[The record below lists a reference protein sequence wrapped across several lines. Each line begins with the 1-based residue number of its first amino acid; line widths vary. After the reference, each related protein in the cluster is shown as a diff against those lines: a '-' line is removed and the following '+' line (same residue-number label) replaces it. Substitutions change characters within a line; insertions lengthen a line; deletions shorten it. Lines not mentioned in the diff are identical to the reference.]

1 MRAFPHPAKP
11 SRTLLSRTLALLLL
25 GAPSV
30 PLLAAAPPLL
40 LPAPREY
47 QEARRFEV
55 KGGVN
60 LICAPCTLED
70 SFAVSDLKDALR
82 ERGVPVLTSAHV
94 AITFLRVS
102 DPRAR
107 HLLSA
112 ASIVWATDAM
122 DAEGYVILPSP
133 RGISVVAASS
143 SGIFYGAQTV
153 KQLIDSTGQ
162 PASLQVATIRDW
174 PALKVRGLSDDLS
187 RGSVPTL
194 AFLKN
199 EIRTLAAYKVNLY
212 SPYFEHTQQYRSA
225 PLLAPP
231 FGSISRS
238 EAKEL
243 VAYAAAFHVAIAPEQ
258 EAFGHLHNLLNWE
271 IYAPLAETPHGQVL
285 APAQP
290 GSLALSKQLLTEL
303 ADIYPGP
310 YLHMGA
316 DETEELGKGQSRV
329 QVAELGLGA
338 TYLDFLQKLVAELE
352 PLHRKLLF
360 WGDIAVHDPQLL
372 KTLPAAFKANTIAVV
387 WEYDPRPQGYEKS
400 IRPFNEAGIEC
411 WVSPG
416 VSSWARVY
424 PNFGLALPNI
434 QQLTAEGQARGCTGQ
449 MNTVWND
456 DGEALINSD
465 WYGILFGAAAAWQP
479 GVSSIETFQRS
490 FGRVFHGDATGKID
504 AAQKEL
510 MASHAVLKDN
520 FKRSDASDLL
530 FWADPWSVDG
540 QRFARDIRPFV
551 SELRLHAERAIV
563 FLREARDTATLR
575 EADALDAME
584 LGARRMD
591 LLGFKFQLS
600 DEIASFYAAAER
612 FQASNSPQDRAKVG
626 EALDTLNSTNG
637 KLQDLRDG
645 YTLTR
650 ALYEQAW
657 LRSYRPYWL
666 GNNLGRY
673 DASIQLWLARIDK
686 VRAAQRQW
694 NNEHTLPPAS
704 AIGIPPPAPG
714 ATP

>member
-1 MRAFPHPAKP
+1 MRTIRHPAKP
-11 SRTLLSRTLALLLL
+11 LRTSLNCALALLLL
-25 GAPSV
+25 ACP
-30 PLLAAAPPLL
+30 AAALHAAGPLL

-47 QEARRFEV
+47 QEATQLDLSH
-55 KGGVN
+55 GIN
-60 LICAPCTLED
+60 LICTPCTPED
-70 SFAVSDLKDALR
+70 SFAVSDLSDTLR
-82 ERGVPVLTSAHV
+82 QRGVPARTAGAVTIS
-94 AITFLRVS
+94 FLRVS
-102 DPRAR
+102 DSRAKR
-107 HLLSA
+107 LLFTA
-112 ASIVWATDAM
+112 GIVWAAGTM
-122 DAEGYVILPSP
+122 DPEGYVILPSP
-133 RGISVVAASS
+133 RGISVIAASA
-143 SGIFYGAQTV
+143 SGVFYGAQTL
-153 KQLIDSTGQ
+153 KQLIDSTRQ
-162 PASLQVATIRDW
+162 PASLQAATIRDW

-187 RGSVPTL
+187 RGPVPTL
-194 AFLKN
+194 AFLKH

-238 EAKEL
+238 EATEL
-243 VAYAAAFHVAIAPEQ
+243 VAYAAAFHIVIAPEQ

-290 GSLALSKQLLTEL
+290 GSLALSKQMLTEL

-310 YLHMGA
+310 YLHIGA
-316 DETEELGKGQSRV
+316 DETQELGKGQTGK
-329 QVAELGLGA
+329 QVADQGLGA
-338 TYLDFLQKLVAELE
+338 TYLDYLQKLVAELA

-372 KTLPAAFKANTIAVV
+372 KSLPATFKANTVAVV

-416 VSSWARVY
+416 VSSWSRVY

-479 GVSSIETFQRS
+479 GVSSTEAFQRS
-490 FGRVFHGDATGKID
+490 FGLLFHGDPTGKID

-510 MASHAVLKDN
+510 MAAHAVLKDN

-530 FWADPWSVDG
+530 FWVDPWSVDG

-551 SELRLHAERAIV
+551 SELRLHAERAII
-563 FLREARDTATLR
+563 LIREARDTATLR
-575 EADALDAME
+575 EPDALDAME

-600 DEIASFYAAAER
+600 DEIAGFYATAER
-612 FQASNSPQDRAKVG
+612 FQSSTSPQDRARVG

-666 GNNLGRY
+666 SNNLGRY
-673 DASIQLWLARIDK
+673 DAAIQLWLSRIDK

-694 NNEHTLPPAS
+694 TNDHTIPPAS
-704 AIGIPPPAPG
+704 AIGIPPPATAVAP
-714 ATP
+714 